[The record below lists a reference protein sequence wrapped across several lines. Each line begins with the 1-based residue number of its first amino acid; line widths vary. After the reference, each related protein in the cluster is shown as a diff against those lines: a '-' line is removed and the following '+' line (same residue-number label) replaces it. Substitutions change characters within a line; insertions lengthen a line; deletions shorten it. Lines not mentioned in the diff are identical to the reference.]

1 MNLALKAALVLVPTL
16 AAVGGDQ
23 AVAQDAWPSRPIR
36 IMVGFGAGG
45 GTDVATRIVAE
56 PLGEV
61 LGQRV
66 IVENKPGAGGTI
78 AGDVVAKGTKDGYNG
93 LMISTGH
100 TVAAAMIKAQAYDA
114 VKDFAPVGIIA
125 NSAIAIVV
133 QKDFPASDLKG
144 LIEVIR
150 KDPGKYNYATVGT
163 GSTQHL
169 TAELFRQRADL
180 KAQAVSFR
188 TTGEVVTALL
198 RKDVAYAVDL
208 AHAVR
213 GQVAAGELRL
223 IAVATGRRFP
233 SLANVPTMIESG
245 MPGFE
250 VNGWY
255 GFVYPAGVPGEVIG
269 KSHKALTDV
278 LSRDAVK
285 KQLANIGAEAALS
298 SPEEF
303 GKLIADEVVRWRDV
317 AKNAGLEPQ

>member
-1 MNLALKAALVLVPTL
+1 MNSLAVRMTCAAALVSTL
-16 AAVGGDQ
+16 AAVS
-23 AVAQDAWPSRPIR
+23 ATAQDAWPSRPIR

-45 GTDVATRIVAE
+45 GTDVATRVVAE
-56 PLGEV
+56 PLGEL

-78 AGDVVAKGTKDGYNG
+78 TGDIVAKGTKDGTNA

-133 QKDFPASDLKG
+133 QKDFPATDLKG
-144 LIEVIR
+144 LIEVI
-150 KDPGKYNYATVGT
+150 KKEPGKYNYATVGT

-233 SLANVPTMIESG
+233 SIANVPTMIESG
-245 MPGFE
+245 LPGFE

-255 GFVYPAGVPGEVIG
+255 GFVYPAGVPTEVIS

-285 KQLANIGAEAALS
+285 KQLENIGAEAALS

-303 GKLIADEVVRWRDV
+303 GKLIAEEVVRWRDV
-317 AKNAGLEPQ
+317 AKKAGLEPQ

>member
-1 MNLALKAALVLVPTL
+1 MNWAFRMALVLVPTL
-16 AAVGGDQ
+16 SAVGGYQ

-61 LGQRV
+61 LGQRIV
-66 IVENKPGAGGTI
+66 VENKPGAGGTI
-78 AGDVVAKGTKDGYNG
+78 AGDIVAKGTKDGYNA

-133 QKDFPASDLKG
+133 QKDFPANDLKG
-144 LIEVIR
+144 LIEVIK

-255 GFVYPAGVPGEVIG
+255 GFVYPAGVPADVIS

-285 KQLANIGAEAALS
+285 KQLENIGAEAALS
-298 SPEEF
+298 SPQEF
-303 GKLIADEVVRWRDV
+303 GKLISDEVVRWRDV
-317 AKNAGLEPQ
+317 AKKAGLEPQ

>member
-1 MNLALKAALVLVPTL
+1 MIFVAARIAFA
-16 AAVGGDQ
+16 AAVVSTIA
-23 AVAQDAWPSRPIR
+23 AVSAIAQDAWPSRPIR

-61 LGQRV
+61 LGQRI

-78 AGDVVAKGTKDGYNG
+78 AGDIVAKGAKDGTSA

-133 QKDFPASDLKG
+133 QKDFPATDLKG
-144 LIEVIR
+144 LIEVIK

-233 SLANVPTMIESG
+233 SLAG
-245 MPGFE
+245 
-250 VNGWY
+250 
-255 GFVYPAGVPGEVIG
+255 
-269 KSHKALTDV
+269 
-278 LSRDAVK
+278 R
-285 KQLANIGAEAALS
+285 
-298 SPEEF
+298 
-303 GKLIADEVVRWRDV
+303 ADHDRIRH
-317 AKNAGLEPQ
+317 AGLRGQRLVRLCLSGGRAGRRDHEIAQGADRGAVARCGQEAVGEHRRGSRAVVAGAVRQADRRGGRPLA

>member
-1 MNLALKAALVLVPTL
+1 MNPAFRVALVLVPAL
-16 AAVGGDQ
+16 SAVGGYQ

-78 AGDVVAKGTKDGYNG
+78 AGDIVAKGTRDGYNA

-125 NSAIAIVV
+125 SSAIAVVV
-133 QKDFPASDLKG
+133 QKDFPANDLKG
-144 LIEVIR
+144 LIEIIR
-150 KDPGKYNYATVGT
+150 KEPGKHNYATVGT

-198 RKDVAYAVDL
+198 RKDVAYAFDL

-213 GQVAAGELRL
+213 GQVAAGELKL
-223 IAVATGRRFP
+223 IAVTTGRRFP

-255 GFVYPAGVPGEVIG
+255 GFVYPVGVPADVIA
-269 KSHKALTDV
+269 KSHKALTEV

-285 KQLANIGAEAALS
+285 KQLENIGAEAALS
-298 SPEEF
+298 SPEQF
-303 GKLIADEVVRWRDV
+303 GKLIAEEVVRWRDV
-317 AKNAGLEPQ
+317 AKTAGLEPQ

>member
-1 MNLALKAALVLVPTL
+1 
-16 AAVGGDQ
+16 
-23 AVAQDAWPSRPIR
+23 
-36 IMVGFGAGG
+36 
-45 GTDVATRIVAE
+45 
-56 PLGEV
+56 
-61 LGQRV
+61 
-66 IVENKPGAGGTI
+66 
-78 AGDVVAKGTKDGYNG
+78 
-93 LMISTGH
+93 
-100 TVAAAMIKAQAYDA
+100 MIKAQAYDA

-125 NSAIAIVV
+125 SSAIAIVV
-133 QKDFPASDLKG
+133 QKDFPANDLKG

-150 KDPGKYNYATVGT
+150 KEPGKHNYATVGT

-198 RKDVAYAVDL
+198 RKDVAYAFDL

-213 GQVAAGELRL
+213 GQVAAGELKL
-223 IAVATGRRFP
+223 IAVTTGRRFP

-255 GFVYPAGVPGEVIG
+255 GFVYPTGVPADVIA

-285 KQLANIGAEAALS
+285 KQLENIGAEAALS
-298 SPEEF
+298 SPQEF
-303 GKLIADEVVRWRDV
+303 GKLIAEEVTRWRTV
-317 AKNAGLEPQ
+317 AKTAGLEPQ

>member
-1 MNLALKAALVLVPTL
+1 MAARWAGMSLAVAALSVVSVISV
-16 AAVGGDQ
+16 A
-23 AVAQDAWPSRPIR
+23 AQDSWPSRPIR

-56 PLGEV
+56 PLGDV
-61 LGQRV
+61 LGQRIV
-66 IVENKPGAGGTI
+66 VENKPGAGGTI
-78 AGDVVAKGTKDGYNG
+78 AADIVAKGPKDGSSA

-100 TVAAAMIKAQAYDA
+100 TVAAAMIKAQSYDA
-114 VKDFAPVGIIA
+114 VKDFAPVGIVA
-125 NSAIAIVV
+125 SSAIAIVA
-133 QKDFPASDLKG
+133 QKDFPANDLAG
-144 LIEVIR
+144 LIEVI
-150 KDPGKYNYATVGT
+150 KKEPGKFNYATVGT

-169 TAELFRQRADL
+169 TAELFRQRAGL
-180 KAQAVSFR
+180 VAQAVSFR

-213 GQVAAGELRL
+213 GQVASGELKL
-223 IAVATGRRFP
+223 IAVATGRRFA
-233 SLANVPTMIESG
+233 SLAQVPTMIESG

-255 GFVYPAGVPGEVIG
+255 GLVYPAGVPGEVIA
-269 KSHKALTDV
+269 KTHKALTEV

-298 SPEEF
+298 SPQEF
-303 GKLIADEVVRWRDV
+303 GKLIADEVVRWRQV
-317 AKNAGLEPQ
+317 AKAAGLEPQ

>member
-1 MNLALKAALVLVPTL
+1 MKRLLMLLALTALQTAPTL
-16 AAVGGDQ
+16 A
-23 AVAQDAWPSRPIR
+23 QDWPSRPIR

-78 AGDVVAKGTKDGYNG
+78 AGDIVAKGTRDGYNA

-125 NSAIAIVV
+125 SSAIAIVV
-133 QKDFPASDLKG
+133 QKDFPANDLKG

-150 KDPGKYNYATVGT
+150 KEPGKHNYATVGT

-198 RKDVAYAVDL
+198 RKDVAYAFDL

-213 GQVAAGELRL
+213 GQVAAGELKL
-223 IAVATGRRFP
+223 IAVTTGRRFP

-255 GFVYPAGVPGEVIG
+255 GFVYPAGVPAEVIT
-269 KSHKALTDV
+269 KSHKALTEV

-285 KQLANIGAEAALS
+285 KQLENIGAEAALS

-303 GKLIADEVVRWRDV
+303 GKLIADEV
-317 AKNAGLEPQ
+317 